1 VLTAPTA
8 PCLSQD
14 LRLPY
19 TVTAANADTY
29 TFVIT
34 DANACTTT
42 VTATVNPITNPLL
55 LTLTPTQVSCFGGAD
70 GAVQLIASGGSGTGY
85 TYSQDGITYGS
96 VSLHRINRRR
106 LPFMQR

>member
-1 VLTAPTA
+1 VP
-8 PCLSQD
+8 LSQD

-42 VTATVNPITNPLL
+42 VTATVNLLQTLL